1 MAALSLLWVD
11 LRANRSSPDLCS
23 SLPRTYVAQRITRP
37 CDVLPRM
44 DVAQPWAVCFEYD
57 FPHAH
62 ELQVLA
68 DAKRRQDATPII
80 LLTSSHS
87 YEIAHWALKACVWEH
102 LVKPLSVRRM
112 CNCLMT
118 AYRIANAPIS
128 VPDGPVR
135 NEPSRLSEGELSDDR
150 LFHVT
155 AYVAANYM
163 EKISLVTVA
172 RMCGLSSFQF
182 SRTFKKTKGVAFR
195 DFVIDFRI
203 ERAAQDLRTSR
214 TSVTEIAF
222 SVGFNDL
229 SYFARMFR
237 RRFGVA
243 PCQYREAAETRQLS
257 LFD

>member
-11 LRANRSSPDLCS
+11 LRAKQSSPDLCS
-23 SLPRTYVAQRITRP
+23 SLPRAYVAQRITRP

-44 DVAQPWAVCFEYD
+44 DMTRPWAVCFEYD
-57 FPHAH
+57 FPRTH

-68 DAKRRQDATPII
+68 DAKRHQDTTPII

-87 YEIAHWALKACVWEH
+87 DQIAHWALRACVWEH
-102 LVKPLSVRRM
+102 LIKPLSVRSI

-118 AYRIANAPIS
+118 AYRAANVMMPVVASPI
-128 VPDGPVR
+128 R
-135 NEPSRLSEGELSDDR
+135 NESSRVLEGELADDR
-150 LFHVT
+150 LFQVIS
-155 AYVAANYM
+155 YVAANYM

-182 SRTFKKTKGVAFR
+182 SRNFKKTKGVTFR

-203 ERAAQDLRTSR
+203 ERAAQSLRASR

-222 SVGFNDL
+222 EVGFNDL

-243 PCQYREAAETRQLS
+243 PCQYRKAAEPHQLS
-257 LFD
+257 LFE